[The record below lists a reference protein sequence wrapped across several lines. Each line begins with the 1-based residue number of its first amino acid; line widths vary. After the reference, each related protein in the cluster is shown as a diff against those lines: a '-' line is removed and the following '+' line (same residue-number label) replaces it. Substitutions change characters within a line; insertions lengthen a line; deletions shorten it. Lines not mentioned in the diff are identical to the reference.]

1 MVALRVF
8 IRFVPWT
15 RQVGRHSV
23 ASMSRPNSSS
33 AIVELLINVAAPTIV
48 LVFLSTEDWL
58 GPVWG
63 LAVALAFPLCFSLYT
78 AVRARRVSPIAI
90 IVIGSVL
97 LTGGIGLFELDV
109 RWFAWKEAAVPLIM
123 GVFVLVSTRTPW
135 PAIPTLLDP
144 LLDADKVKARL
155 DEEGTAQAHESA
167 LVWATLWIGLVLV
180 LSAVGTFAFARV
192 MVTSA
197 TGTEAFT
204 SELGSYTGW
213 SLAAVGIPTLIGMG
227 VVLRGLL
234 IGIEDRT
241 GVDVDALL
249 R

>member
-1 MVALRVF
+1 
-8 IRFVPWT
+8 
-15 RQVGRHSV
+15 
-23 ASMSRPNSSS
+23 MSRPNSSS

-63 LAVALAFPLCFSLYT
+63 LLVALAFPLGFSVYT
-78 AVRARRVSPIAI
+78 ALRSRRVSPIAV

-123 GVFVLVSTRTPW
+123 GLFVLVSTRTPW

-144 LLDADKVKARL
+144 LLDAEKVQARL
-155 DEEGTAQAHESA
+155 EEEGTVEAHEAA
-167 LVWATLWIGLVLV
+167 LVGATFWMGMVLV
-180 LSAVGTFAFARV
+180 LSAVGTFGFARF
-192 MVTSA
+192 MVTSS

-227 VVLRGLL
+227 IVLRGLL
-234 IGIEDRT
+234 VGIEDRT
-241 GVDVDALL
+241 GVDVDELL

>member
-1 MVALRVF
+1 
-8 IRFVPWT
+8 
-15 RQVGRHSV
+15 
-23 ASMSRPNSSS
+23 MSRPNSST

-63 LAVALAFPLCFSLYT
+63 LLVALAFPLGFSAYT

-97 LTGGIGLFELDV
+97 LTGGIGLFELNV
-109 RWFAWKEAAVPLIM
+109 GWFAWKEAAVPLIM
-123 GVFVLVSTRTPW
+123 GLFVLVSTRTPW

-144 LLDADKVKARL
+144 LLDAEKVQEHLEKQ
-155 DEEGTAQAHESA
+155 GTTEAHETA
-167 LVWATLWIGLVLV
+167 LVGATFWMGMVLV
-180 LSAVGTFAFARV
+180 LSAVGTFAFARF

-204 SELGSYTGW
+204 AELGSYTGW
-213 SLAAVGIPTLIGMG
+213 SLAVVGIPTLIGMG

-234 IGIEDRT
+234 VGIEERT
-241 GVDVDALL
+241 GVDVDVLL

>member
-1 MVALRVF
+1 
-8 IRFVPWT
+8 
-15 RQVGRHSV
+15 
-23 ASMSRPNSSS
+23 MSRPNSSS
-33 AIVELLINVAAPTIV
+33 AIVELLINAAAPTIV

-63 LAVALAFPLCFSLYT
+63 LLVALAFPLGFSAYT
-78 AVRARRVSPIAI
+78 AVRSRRVSPIAL

-123 GVFVLVSTRTPW
+123 GLFVLVSTRTPW
-135 PAIPTLLDP
+135 PAIPALLDP
-144 LLDADKVKARL
+144 LLDAEKVQAL
-155 DEEGTAQAHESA
+155 LEEKGTTDVHEAA
-167 LVWATLWIGLVLV
+167 LVRATFWMGMVLV
-180 LSAVGTFAFARV
+180 LSAVGTFVFARF

-213 SLAAVGIPTLIGMG
+213 SLAAVGIPTLVGMG
-227 VVLRGLL
+227 IVLRGLL
-234 IGIEDRT
+234 VGIEDRT
-241 GVDVDALL
+241 GVDVDELL

>member
-1 MVALRVF
+1 
-8 IRFVPWT
+8 
-15 RQVGRHSV
+15 
-23 ASMSRPNSSS
+23 MSRPTSSS

-48 LVFLSTEDWL
+48 LIFLSTEEYL

-63 LAVALAFPLCFSLYT
+63 LVVALAFPLGFSAYT
-78 AVRARRVSPIAI
+78 AVRSRRVSPIAI

-123 GVFVLVSTRTPW
+123 GLFVLVSTKTPW

-144 LLDADKVKARL
+144 LLDSDKVQARL
-155 DEEGTAQAHESA
+155 EERGTTEEHESA
-167 LVWATLWIGLVLV
+167 LVRATFWMGLVLV
-180 LSAVGTFAFARV
+180 LSAVGTFVFARI

-197 TGTEAFT
+197 SGTTDFT
-204 SELGSYTGW
+204 AELGSYTGW
-213 SLAAVGIPTLIGMG
+213 SLAVVGIPTLIGMG

-234 IGIEDRT
+234 VGIEERT
-241 GVDVDALL
+241 GVELDELL